1 MALELLSLIDYI
13 IGYTCISKTKVN
25 MIKEIENSGY
35 TRKQLY
41 ECIDNNKDEIKTYL
55 EQKNIS
61 QEYGKL
67 AYIFTVV
74 KTKIK
79 DDSIRTFGVDFMID
93 IPEDV
98 DIIVDDNSDSV
109 RDRIKKSKENLS
121 KGNTINQILERYYRD
136 KGEDI

>member
-1 MALELLSLIDYI
+1 
-13 IGYTCISKTKVN
+13 